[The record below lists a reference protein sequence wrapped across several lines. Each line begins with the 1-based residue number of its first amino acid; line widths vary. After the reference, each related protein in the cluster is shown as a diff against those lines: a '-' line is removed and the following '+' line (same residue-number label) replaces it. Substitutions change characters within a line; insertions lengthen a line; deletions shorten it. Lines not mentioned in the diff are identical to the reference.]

1 MSTETQPTYPQN
13 SLKNWHVDT
22 IEHHGK
28 TYTLIFGVFFNR
40 PGIYDY
46 TIGHTSPVENITI
59 DYEQKTYLIQ
69 TKNTLYHCS
78 FDSCFF
84 ERQDESKIT
93 LPDYEK
99 IKAEF
104 YKPID
109 TQTLSKDDMLL
120 VLSDL
125 CEYYFQTLIY
135 QNEDGSKGTFS
146 GFPHIGMLT
155 DTYLIDDGEHR
166 QTIDIRWYVNN
177 SGIEFYSLDIGRRN
191 LFVENRGN
199 APLTIVDAFSTIE
212 ILPGERKLIVKAFKN
227 KI

>member
-1 MSTETQPTYPQN
+1 MTTETHQTYTQN
-13 SLKNWHVDT
+13 TLKNWHVDT

-46 TIGHTSPVENITI
+46 TIGHTSQIKNISI
-59 DYEQKTYLIQ
+59 DYEQKAYLIQ

-84 ERQDESKIT
+84 DRQDESKYP
-93 LPDYEK
+93 LPNYEK

-109 TQTLSKDDMLL
+109 TQTLSKNDMLL

-125 CEYYFQTLIY
+125 CELYFETLIY
-135 QNEDGSKGTFS
+135 QNEDGNKGTFS

-177 SGIEFYSLDIGRRN
+177 RESNFI
-191 LFVENRGN
+191 
-199 APLTIVDAFSTIE
+199 PLILEKE
-212 ILPGERKLIVKAFKN
+212 ICLLKTGEMLL
-227 KI
+227 

>member
-1 MSTETQPTYPQN
+1 MTTETKQVYTQN
-13 SLKNWHVDT
+13 TLKNWHVDT
-22 IEHHGK
+22 IEHFGK

-40 PGIYDY
+40 PGICDY
-46 TIGHTSPVENITI
+46 TIGHTSQIKNISI
-59 DYEQKTYLIQ
+59 DYQQKAYLIQ

-84 ERQDESKIT
+84 ERQDESKYP
-93 LPDYEK
+93 LPNYEK

-109 TQTLSKDDMLL
+109 TQTLSKNDMLL

-125 CEYYFQTLIY
+125 CEFYFETLIY
-135 QNEDGSKGTFS
+135 QNEDGNKGTFS

-166 QTIDIRWYVNN
+166 QNIDIRWYVNN
-177 SGIEFYSLDIGRRN
+177 GGIEFYSLDIGRRN
-191 LFVENRGN
+191 LLIENRGN
-199 APLTIVDAFSTIE
+199 TALTVVNARSATE
-212 ILPGERKLIVKAFKN
+212 IIPGKRKLIVKALN
-227 KI
+227 DEI